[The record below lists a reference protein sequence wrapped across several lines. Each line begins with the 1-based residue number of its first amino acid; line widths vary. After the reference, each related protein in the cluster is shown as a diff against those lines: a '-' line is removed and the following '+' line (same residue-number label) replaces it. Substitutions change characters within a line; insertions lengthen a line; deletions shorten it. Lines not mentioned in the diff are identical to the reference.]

1 MVSRSRATRS
11 GVTKRRWPRGRCSGR
26 GARPWRSRAPSASG
40 WVKASGASASTTAP
54 RRSSS
59 GSSRGA
65 RTRCWTPAGSG
76 SAGGASPRG
85 ARSRARTRSAR
96 ISRRPRPRRRPGP
109 ARSVTGPRPGSRSR
123 CSTPTT
129 MRPATPRAASRAG
142 ARRCASRSS
151 FVSRARSSSARRART
166 AEARAL
172 ALLLQAE
179 AGYHAGQYAAAGAA
193 FRRALVEFPG
203 HPQAGAARLGVAWTA
218 LRQDRNDEARRE
230 FLEFV
235 RLWPQDPQAPDA
247 LLLASELALKVPA
260 EWSQAKVLLDRI
272 ITDSPNRPRTEFAKF
287 NRALLLLRAGDA
299 KAQPELGDW
308 IRRAPFPP
316 LLGRAQ
322 AAMGAALLAAG
333 FPSDAEKAFAQAQR
347 EGLGAL
353 ATLGL
358 AAAQFAQGKL
368 DVAKGLFEDARDKGT
383 PTIAHAAEYGLAAI
397 AFQGGAHKEFKQP
410 ALAALGA
417 APKGR
422 GAPRLLYVLA
432 GIAVE
437 EKDWIGA
444 LEFSKRL
451 ADEFPADEAAD
462 DVFESVG
469 AGAVPVGAW
478 LVVYEGDRGPRRRG
492 SPRPFARAPALPP
505 PPA

>member
-1 MVSRSRATRS
+1 M
-11 GVTKRRWPRGRCSGR
+11 GRGR
-26 GARPWRSRAPSASG
+26 
-40 WVKASGASASTTAP
+40 
-54 RRSSS
+54 
-59 GSSRGA
+59 
-65 RTRCWTPAGSG
+65 
-76 SAGGASPRG
+76 
-85 ARSRARTRSAR
+85 
-96 ISRRPRPRRRPGP
+96 
-109 ARSVTGPRPGSRSR
+109 
-123 CSTPTT
+123 
-129 MRPATPRAASRAG
+129 
-142 ARRCASRSS
+142 
-151 FVSRARSSSARRART
+151 
-166 AEARAL
+166 
-172 ALLLQAE
+172 
-179 AGYHAGQYAAAGAA
+179 
-193 FRRALVEFPG
+193 
-203 HPQAGAARLGVAWTA
+203 
-218 LRQDRNDEARRE
+218 
-230 FLEFV
+230 
-235 RLWPQDPQAPDA
+235 
-247 LLLASELALKVPA
+247 
-260 EWSQAKVLLDRI
+260 
-272 ITDSPNRPRTEFAKF
+272 
-287 NRALLLLRAGDA
+287 
-299 KAQPELGDW
+299 
-308 IRRAPFPP
+308 FPP

-322 AAMGAALLAAG
+322 AALGAALLAAG

-437 EKDWIGA
+437 EKDWTGA
-444 LEFSKRL
+444 LEFAKRL

-478 LVVYEGDRGPRRRG
+478 LVVYEAYSELRRPYPQ
-492 SPRPFARAPALPP
+492 SPFAEAALLTLPERQIETGRGCVAPQEPSKLRSSAAPGAQATRPLPL
-505 PPA
+505 